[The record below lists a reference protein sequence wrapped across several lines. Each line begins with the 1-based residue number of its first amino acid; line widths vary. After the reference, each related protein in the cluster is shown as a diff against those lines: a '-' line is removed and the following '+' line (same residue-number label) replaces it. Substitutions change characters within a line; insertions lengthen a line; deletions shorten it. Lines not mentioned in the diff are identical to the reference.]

1 MDNPDSSA
9 TDSHQLKNLNRW
21 LAGLV
26 VFIIIWTVGVLAVVK
41 KKDEPQPHTPVV
53 TVNESSGKV
62 TNPTYVNLFP
72 KGIAAPVIP
81 KNPAYQRKE
90 VYQAMDLVIINY
102 FFVEAIVIER
112 NGENYTVMYKDENRV
127 LQKVIV
133 PRELLMSPSPGTVV
147 NPASLISP

>member
-1 MDNPDSSA
+1 MDNPESSS
-9 TDSHQLKNLNRW
+9 TDSNQLKNLNRW

-26 VFIIIWTVGVLAVVK
+26 VFIIIWTVGVLAVVQH
-41 KKDEPQPHTPVV
+41 KDEPKAYTPVV
-53 TVNESSGKV
+53 IVDEATGKV

-81 KNPAYQRKE
+81 KNTAYQRRE
-90 VYQAMDLVIINY
+90 VYQVMDFVIINY
-102 FFVEAIVIER
+102 FFVEGIVMER

-133 PRELLMSPSPGTVV
+133 PRELLMSPSPGTAV